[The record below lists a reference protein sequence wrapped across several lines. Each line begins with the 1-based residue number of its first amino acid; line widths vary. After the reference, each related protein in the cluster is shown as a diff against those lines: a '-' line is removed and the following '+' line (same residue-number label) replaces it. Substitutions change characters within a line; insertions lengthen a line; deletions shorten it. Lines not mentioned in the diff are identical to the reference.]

1 MVKVNLG
8 FGKASYGTVAEK
20 DSNTGKYQPVEN
32 SSLAKNDSTVIGAI
46 SSEGFLVFLST
57 QTDDDCVVIVVCRLI
72 CTEVPRL
79 KQFIPTAI
87 LDSCDLDRWLWP
99 HVVVVVVVMVTD
111 VVMSVLL

>member
-46 SSEGFLVFLST
+46 SSEGFLVFCQPKLMMTVWS
-57 QTDDDCVVIVVCRLI
+57 
-72 CTEVPRL
+72 
-79 KQFIPTAI
+79 
-87 LDSCDLDRWLWP
+87 
-99 HVVVVVVVMVTD
+99 
-111 VVMSVLL
+111 LLYVG